1 MVLLYGRR
9 KKEIMKRFH
18 LVNDIIF
25 LDNDISKAAVKDVLK
40 WLEERTC
47 APGKPVRGISP
58 PDPIEPHNEISKAA
72 KDPLTA
78 SHLSPIVRRKR

>member
-1 MVLLYGRR
+1 
-9 KKEIMKRFH
+9 MKRFH

-58 PDPIEPHNEISKAA
+58 PDPIGTSQ
-72 KDPLTA
+72 
-78 SHLSPIVRRKR
+78 